1 MKKSSSRWSERE
13 GLLSQYQW
21 VKMSFLDLSIFSEAL
36 SPFSFGFRANCKLST
51 TSTPTPSPNCSGATG
66 CSITEMN
73 SVILYS
79 LFERSQFQTSFL
91 LTSVRTLDKGWLL
104 TRAAMK
110 DSGLVG
116 VYLDEC
122 LTTLLNVLKKTGF
135 FVCNLMSLTQRIRSI
150 WLESKEIFLL
160 FQSNKLSCTL

>member
-1 MKKSSSRWSERE
+1 MDYWVNINEWRWDF
-13 GLLSQYQW
+13 LIFLYFQKHW
-21 VKMSFLDLSIFSEAL
+21 VLFSHLDLEQTANYQPPQLQLHRLIVQGPQAVVLLRWIQLFSILCLKEASFKL
-36 SPFSFGFRANCKLST
+36 PF
-51 TSTPTPSPNCSGATG
+51 
-66 CSITEMN
+66 
-73 SVILYS
+73 
-79 LFERSQFQTSFL
+79 

>member
-36 SPFSFGFRANCKLST
+36 SPIFSFGFGANCKLST

-79 LFERSQFQTSFL
+79 LFERSQFQTSFF

-122 LTTLLNVLKKTGF
+122 LSHFVKRFKKKLG
-135 FVCNLMSLTQRIRSI
+135 SLSV
-150 WLESKEIFLL
+150 
-160 FQSNKLSCTL
+160 NSCQLDKIYLVGK